1 LFPHLLRQLPGTSYL
16 PPVKL
21 THLLYSTPLLWKSPE
36 VFSVFEALYLFVSR
50 LDKPYNEK
58 TNMSKTQNADS
69 NDPGAG
75 SWKSFFRRLNL
86 RPYITGLVPI
96 FILAHFGHHS
106 VGAMMNPLM
115 PMIREDL
122 KLNLTQSGLI
132 MSAFTI
138 TNGFAQLPAGWLA
151 DRVGARMMVLLA
163 ISGVAMAGF
172 FIGFTNSYIGLIIWL
187 VIAAIMGGG
196 YHPAAASAISTAVP
210 AEYRGRALGVHLI
223 GGTSAFW
230 ALPLIIAPIAATWGW
245 RAPFKVVALPAA
257 LLGILVFVLLGKHNQ
272 TAAKERLQQ
281 GSKESP
287 AAVPEAVQ
295 WGKLVPFMALSVLAG
310 AMIMSTSSFI
320 SFYAVDVLKV
330 PTRNIPYLM
339 AISPI
344 VGIVMAPLGGYLS
357 DRFGGMQVMTV
368 LGFAAIPLIYLTG
381 LVPNVP
387 SLIVLMLAY
396 GLVTNTRMPTSES
409 YIAGNT
415 PERLRSTM
423 LGIYFF
429 VGTGVA
435 GPLSPFIGS
444 LIDKLGYQQTF
455 AISAAVTAVIT
466 IVCTVFL
473 MRAGPSPSNI
483 DKPA

>member
-1 LFPHLLRQLPGTSYL
+1 LFEHFPRKTYNVTMS
-16 PPVKL
+16 
-21 THLLYSTPLLWKSPE
+21 STQELNSISPW
-36 VFSVFEALYLFVSR
+36 R
-50 LDKPYNEK
+50 KI
-58 TNMSKTQNADS
+58 
-69 NDPGAG
+69 
-75 SWKSFFRRLNL
+75 LNSL
-86 RPYITGLVPI
+86 RPFFTGLVPI

-122 KLNLTQSGLI
+122 GLNLTQSGLV

-151 DRVGARMMVLLA
+151 DRVGVRVMILLS
-163 ISGVAMAGF
+163 ITGVAAAGF
-172 FIGFTNSYIGLIIWL
+172 FIGFASSYIWLIIFL
-187 VIAAIMGGG
+187 IIAAIMGGG
-196 YHPAAASAISTAVP
+196 YHPAAASAISSAVP

-230 ALPLIIAPIAATWGW
+230 ALPLIIAPIAATRGW
-245 RAPFKVVALPAA
+245 QMPFKVVALPAA
-257 LLGILVFVLLGKHNQ
+257 LLGILVFILLGRHNQ
-272 TAAKERLQQ
+272 AAARERQQQ
-281 GSKESP
+281 GAQEPS
-287 AAVPEAVQ
+287 AAAAPEAVK
-295 WGKLVPFMALSVLAG
+295 WDKLIPFMALSVLAG

-320 SFYAVDVLKV
+320 SFYAVDQLNV
-330 PTRNIPYLM
+330 PTKNIPYLM
-339 AISPI
+339 AISPV

-357 DRFGGMQVMTV
+357 DRFGGLQVMTV
-368 LGFAAIPLIYLTG
+368 LGIAAIPLIYLTG
-381 LVPNVP
+381 IVPNVP

-435 GPLSPFIGS
+435 GPLSPFIGN
-444 LIDKLGYQQTF
+444 LIDKYGYHTTF
-455 AISAAVTAVIT
+455 TISAIVTAVIT
-466 IVCTVFL
+466 LACTLFIW
-473 MRAGPSPSNI
+473 RFGKSAKTQN
-483 DKPA
+483 

>member
-1 LFPHLLRQLPGTSYL
+1 M
-16 PPVKL
+16 
-21 THLLYSTPLLWKSPE
+21 
-36 VFSVFEALYLFVSR
+36 
-50 LDKPYNEK
+50 
-58 TNMSKTQNADS
+58 TNKQGLDS
-69 NDPGAG
+69 NYPGAAPK
-75 SWKSFFRRLNL
+75 KSIFMSL
-86 RPYITGLVPI
+86 RPFITGLVPI

-122 KLNLTQSGLI
+122 RLNLTQSGLI

-151 DRVGARMMVLLA
+151 DRLGTRFMILLS
-163 ISGVAMAGF
+163 ITGVAAAGF
-172 FIGFTNSYIGLIIWL
+172 FIGFSNSYIGLIIWL
-187 VIAAIMGGG
+187 VIAAVMGGG
-196 YHPAAASAISTAVP
+196 YHPAAASAISAAVP

-245 RAPFKVVALPAA
+245 RMPFKVVAIPAA
-257 LLGILVFVLLGKHNQ
+257 LLGVLVFVLLGKHNQ
-272 TAAKERLQQ
+272 AAAKERQQ
-281 GSKESP
+281 GAEEAP
-287 AAVPEAVQ
+287 QAAPEAVD

-339 AISPI
+339 AISPV

-357 DRFGGMQVMTV
+357 DRFGGVQVMAV
-368 LGFAAIPLIYLTG
+368 LGIASIPLIYLTG
-381 LVPNVP
+381 VVPNVP

-415 PERLRSTM
+415 PARLRSTM

-435 GPLSPFIGS
+435 GPLSPFIGN

-455 AISAAVTAVIT
+455 AISAAATAVIT
-466 IVCTVFL
+466 IACTLFL
-473 MRAGPSPSNI
+473 LRARTR
-483 DKPA
+483 PASI